1 MALHITGI
9 ILGFLMV
16 SLFYKYKAFVFKRHL
31 NNFSHLI
38 LKDKTRI
45 FYTEGNN
52 IFSCCPSTDTE
63 LESVKALFTEKE
75 KELVMAVAKVEEMT
89 RQLEAIRNDRSS
101 AKNGTQNPAA
111 LELEKLRKELM
122 VSY

>member
-1 MALHITGI
+1 MLV
-9 ILGFLMV
+9 V
-16 SLFYKYKAFVFKRHL
+16 S
-31 NNFSHLI
+31 
-38 LKDKTRI
+38 
-45 FYTEGNN
+45 
-52 IFSCCPSTDTE
+52 STDTE

-111 LELEKLRKELM
+111 FELEKLRKELM

>member
-1 MALHITGI
+1 M
-9 ILGFLMV
+9 
-16 SLFYKYKAFVFKRHL
+16 
-31 NNFSHLI
+31 
-38 LKDKTRI
+38 
-45 FYTEGNN
+45 
-52 IFSCCPSTDTE
+52 
-63 LESVKALFTEKE
+63 
-75 KELVMAVAKVEEMT
+75 MAVAKVEEMT